1 MRAVNLIPSEH
12 RSGAAVG
19 SRSEGAVFAVLGLL
33 AGLVVLAGVYGLAH
47 HELSSRRAEAAELT
61 ARAQQV
67 QAQAAEL
74 ASYTSFVS
82 MREQRLQA
90 ISQLVGSRF
99 DWASAMGELSRV
111 LPADVALS
119 SLQGTIGST
128 SGTSSSTTSSS
139 SSSSSTT
146 TAGAGA
152 AISSATPP
160 GMVPTVTLSGCA
172 SSQSVVAQTLVRLRL
187 MSGVS
192 AVELLSSTKSSSG
205 GGSGASGTC
214 PDGYPV
220 FSAQV
225 TFEPLPAPPT
235 SDVGALEAA
244 AAPGSASG
252 SAGHSGRVL
261 SSTARVPR

>member
-1 MRAVNLIPSEH
+1 MRAVNLIPSEQ

-19 SRSEGAVFAVLGLL
+19 SRSEGAMFAVLGLL
-33 AGLVVLAGVYGLAH
+33 VGLVVLAAAYGLAH
-47 HELSSRRAEAAELT
+47 HQLSTRRAEAAELT
-61 ARAQQV
+61 ARAQRL

-99 DWASAMGELSRV
+99 DWASALGELSRV

-119 SLQGTIGST
+119 SLQGTVG
-128 SGTSSSTTSSS
+128 SSSGSSS
-139 SSSSSTT
+139 SASPSASASTT
-146 TAGAGA
+146 AAGAGA
-152 AISSATPP
+152 SVSSATPP
-160 GMVPTVTLSGCA
+160 GQVPTVTLSGCA
-172 SSQSVVAQTLVRLRL
+172 VSQSVVAQTLVRLRL

-205 GGSGASGTC
+205 GGSGSSGTC
-214 PDGYPV
+214 PADYPV

-225 TFEPLPAPPT
+225 TFSPLPAPPAG
-235 SDVGALEAA
+235 DVHAIEAA
-244 AAPGSASG
+244 AAPGSAGG
-252 SAGHSGRVL
+252 SAGPARVI
-261 SSTARVPR
+261 SSTAKVPR

>member
-1 MRAVNLIPSEH
+1 VRAVNLIPSEH

-33 AGLVVLAGVYGLAH
+33 AGLVVLAAVYGLAH
-47 HELSSRRAEAAELT
+47 HELSSRRAEATELT
-61 ARAQQV
+61 ARAQQL
-67 QAQAAEL
+67 QEQAAEL

-128 SGTSSSTTSSS
+128 STTASSASPSST
-139 SSSSSTT
+139 TT

-152 AISSATPP
+152 PVSSATPP

-187 MSGVS
+187 ISGVN
-192 AVELLSSTKSSSG
+192 AVELLSSTKSTNG
-205 GGSGASGTC
+205 GGSGTSGTC
-214 PDGYPV
+214 PSGDPV

-225 TFEPLPAPPT
+225 TFEPLPAPPS
-235 SDVGALEAA
+235 SDVQALESTS
-244 AAPGSASG
+244 APGSTGG
-252 SAGHSGRVL
+252 STGHSARVL
-261 SSTARVPR
+261 SSTAKVPR

>member
-1 MRAVNLIPSEH
+1 MRAVNLIPSEQ

-33 AGLVVLAGVYGLAH
+33 VGLVVLAAVYGLAH
-47 HELSSRRAEAAELT
+47 HQLSTRRAEAAELT
-61 ARAQQV
+61 ARAQQL
-67 QAQAAEL
+67 QEQAAEL

-128 SGTSSSTTSSS
+128 SGTAAASSPSS

-146 TAGAGA
+146 TTAGAGA
-152 AISSATPP
+152 AVSSATPP

-172 SSQSVVAQTLVRLRL
+172 SSQSVVAQTLVRL
-187 MSGVS
+187 
-192 AVELLSSTKSSSG
+192 
-205 GGSGASGTC
+205 AS
-214 PDGYPV
+214 
-220 FSAQV
+220 
-225 TFEPLPAPPT
+225 
-235 SDVGALEAA
+235 
-244 AAPGSASG
+244 
-252 SAGHSGRVL
+252 
-261 SSTARVPR
+261 

>member
-1 MRAVNLIPSEH
+1 MRAVNLIPSEQ

-33 AGLVVLAGVYGLAH
+33 VGLVVLAAVYGLAH
-47 HELSSRRAEAAELT
+47 HQLSTRRAEAAELT
-61 ARAQQV
+61 ARAQQL
-67 QAQAAEL
+67 QEQAAEL

-128 SGTSSSTTSSS
+128 SGTAAASSPSS

-146 TAGAGA
+146 TTAGAGA
-152 AISSATPP
+152 AVSSATPP

-192 AVELLSSTKSSSG
+192 AVELLSSTKSTSA
-205 GGSGASGTC
+205 GGSGSSGSC
-214 PDGYPV
+214 PGGYPV
-220 FSAQV
+220 FSAQI
-225 TFEPLPAPPT
+225 TFEPLPAPP
-235 SDVGALEAA
+235 SGDVHALEVA
-244 AAPGSASG
+244 AAPGST
-252 SAGHSGRVL
+252 GHSARVL
-261 SSTARVPR
+261 SSTAGVPR